1 MARCRRRRS
10 CFLTWKICEMKNWKS
25 ILLLGLVFFAGAMAG
40 VVGTRTFI
48 RRAVQQAVAHPEKV
62 QAAMEQNLTRKLRL
76 DRGQQAQLHE
86 IMTESRTQMREL
98 RKDFQPQLL
107 AVIHGTDGKISALL
121 KPEQLARYEKLK
133 REERPWLRPWQ
144 VNP

>member
-1 MARCRRRRS
+1 
-10 CFLTWKICEMKNWKS
+10 MKNWKS